1 MSPSLQARDASGRRV
16 SLLNSENI
24 PPHSLI
30 RPSTT
35 FTPFERQAPQTFSTP
50 ATPELLRSNSY
61 DSQRGTEP
69 ISPITPLYEP
79 GYLYTPSSGPEIR
92 TPSDEYAVERPFS
105 YEALE
110 RRSSYGSD
118 VCTGIA
124 PSSHQGNEQPVKR
137 YPCRYREEYRCTKT
151 FTTSGH
157 ASRHAKI
164 HTAEKAVPCE
174 FDGCN
179 KKFTRADNMKQ
190 HLETHYKTKSRSA
203 VPRSLPIRDR
213 RSSAARRRSLS
224 PRPIS
229 PSEDPADQRARL
241 AIEAQAYAGAGGLL
255 HFPAP
260 QVAEQPFYGQMLAA
274 NQAATIV
281 PAVSSPAMA
290 SPTTMALDA
299 LASVALRQGEP

>member
-1 MSPSLQARDASGRRV
+1 MSASLQARDASGRRV

-30 RPSTT
+30 RPSPTT
-35 FTPFERQAPQTFSTP
+35 FSPFERRASQAFSTP
-50 ATPELLRSNSY
+50 ATPELLRSDSY

-69 ISPITPLYEP
+69 VSPITPLYEP

-92 TPSDEYAVERPFS
+92 SPSDEYAVERPFS

-110 RRSSYGSD
+110 RRPSYEAD
-118 VCTGIA
+118 PCTGIV
-124 PSSHQGNEQPVKR
+124 PSSNEQPVKR
-137 YPCRYREEYRCTKT
+137 YPCRYREEYRCSKT

-174 FDGCN
+174 FESCN

-213 RSSAARRRSLS
+213 RGSAARRRSLS

-229 PSEDPADQRARL
+229 PTEDPADHRARL

-274 NQAATIV
+274 NQAATTV
-281 PAVSSPAMA
+281 PAMPSPAMA

-299 LASVALRQGEP
+299 LASVALRQEEP